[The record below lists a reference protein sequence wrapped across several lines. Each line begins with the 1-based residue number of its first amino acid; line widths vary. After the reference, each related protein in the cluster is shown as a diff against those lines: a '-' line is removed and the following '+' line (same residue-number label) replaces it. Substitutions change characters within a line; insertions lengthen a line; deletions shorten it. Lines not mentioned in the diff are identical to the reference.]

1 MPVSSLINLKDRIVT
16 VFGGTGFVGAQ
27 IVAELL
33 EAGVRVKVVTRHPD
47 SAYFLR
53 QYGNVGQ
60 VVAVPCSYK
69 TAHDLAEAVKGS
81 DMVVNC
87 IGVLFDKR
95 RASFAHVHTDYPHW
109 IAQACAKYGVSRF
122 VHISAL
128 SVDKAKSEYAI
139 SKMSGETL
147 AMKEFPQTT
156 VLRPS
161 VIFGADDNFINKFAK
176 LARILPFL
184 PLFGGGKSKFQPVYV
199 GDVARAVVQ
208 VLRLPHAQG
217 QIYELGGPEVL
228 DFKQIY
234 AKIFKFSGV
243 KCCTISVPWW
253 IARIKAFFFS
263 VLPTPPITNDQLTSL
278 QTDNVVH
285 QGALTFTDIGMQATP
300 MDEVLPH
307 YLARYHYQK

>member
-1 MPVSSLINLKDRIVT
+1 MPVSSLIDLKDRIVT

-33 EAGVRVKVVTRHPD
+33 EAGARVKVVTRYPD
-47 SAYFLR
+47 SVYFLR

-87 IGVLFDKR
+87 IGVLFEKR

-109 IAQACAKYGVSRF
+109 IAQACAKYGVQRL

-128 SVDKAKSEYAI
+128 SVDKAQSEYAI

-147 AMKEFPQTT
+147 AGEDFPAITI
-156 VLRPS
+156 LRPS

-176 LARILPFL
+176 LAQILPFL

-199 GDVARAVVQ
+199 GDVARAVVR
-208 VLRLPHAQG
+208 VLRMPHTAG
-217 QIYELGGPEVL
+217 KVYELGGPDVL

-234 AKIFKFSGV
+234 AKIFKFSGLN
-243 KCCTISVPWW
+243 CGTLSVPWW
-253 IARIKAFFFS
+253 VARVQAS
-263 VLPTPPITNDQLTSL
+263 LLSLLPSPPVTNDQLTSL

-285 QGALTFTDIGMQATP
+285 HGALTLTDIGLDATP
-300 MDEVLPH
+300 IDEVLPH